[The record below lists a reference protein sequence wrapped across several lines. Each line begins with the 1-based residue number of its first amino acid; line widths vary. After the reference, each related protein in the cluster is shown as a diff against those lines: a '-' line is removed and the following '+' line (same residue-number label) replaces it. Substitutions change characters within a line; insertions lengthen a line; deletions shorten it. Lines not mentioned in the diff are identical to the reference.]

1 MVEKITEFRFT
12 LCIDDLSRKTFFR
25 EIIPTKIGHRH
36 AVVIDLTQLKKELA
50 EGALAAEVLEELGRA
65 PAKFPSFNSAH
76 EGYAVL
82 LEEIDEL
89 WEEIK
94 QKEKDHPAI
103 REEAIQVAAMAIRF
117 IRDVCDK

>member
-1 MVEKITEFRFT
+1 MSVIK
-12 LCIDDLSRKTFFR
+12 LDLKR
-25 EIIPTKIGHRH
+25 
-36 AVVIDLTQLKKELA
+36 ADLEVANEVFLEL
-50 EGALAAEVLEELGRA
+50 ERA
-65 PAKFPSFNSAH
+65 ISKFPTFNSTH

-82 LEEIDEL
+82 LEEVDEL

-117 IRDVCDK
+117 IRDVCDR